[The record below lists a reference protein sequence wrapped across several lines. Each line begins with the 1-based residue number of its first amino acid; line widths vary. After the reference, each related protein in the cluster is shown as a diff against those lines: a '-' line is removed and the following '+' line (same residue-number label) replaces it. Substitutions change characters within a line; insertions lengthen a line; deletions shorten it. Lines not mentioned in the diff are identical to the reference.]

1 MEIQV
6 DQMTSRVTA
15 ADSETLLAPSV
26 VARLTRL
33 IAEEVKAEMA
43 REERARGERRLTA
56 SSTSAG
62 SAPGSSG
69 GGR

>member
-15 ADSETLLAPSV
+15 ADSETLLAPGV

-33 IAEEVKAEMA
+33 IADEVRAQLD
-43 REERARGERRLTA
+43 REERVRDERKLR
-56 SSTSAG
+56 SSSV
-62 SAPGSSG
+62 PD
-69 GGR
+69 GRVG